1 MKKEILIALSVLVFS
16 SMACGFTINLPTVE
30 TGPDRVYKIDEAL
43 PENDHPVTL
52 RIEVGAASL
61 DVQPG
66 AKALVDGSITYNVNG
81 WEPSISRNDDSLVI
95 KQETKGIKGIPSSSI
110 KNEWDL
116 KLNDDVPMS
125 VELVAG
131 AYQGNLE
138 LGGLSLLNLKVE
150 DGASD
155 STVNFSEPNRSVME
169 LLDYHTGA
177 SNITL
182 NGLANANF
190 KEMVFSGGAGNY
202 KLDFSGELL
211 QDAHVNVDAGVST
224 IKIVIPE
231 GMKAEIHVNGEMKGV
246 NTTGTWTVDSS
257 NYSTQGSGY
266 VLKIDVDMNLGSLE
280 LIQEK

>member
-1 MKKEILIALSVLVFS
+1 MKKELLIVLSVLVITS
-16 SMACGFTINLPTVE
+16 LACGFTVNLPTVE
-30 TGPDRVYKIDEAL
+30 TGPDRIYKVDEAL
-43 PENDHPVTL
+43 PENGKPVKL

-61 DVQPG
+61 DVRPG
-66 AKALVDGSITYNVNG
+66 AKALVDGSITYNVKG
-81 WEPSISRNDDSLVI
+81 WEPSVSRTDDSLVI
-95 KQETKGIKGIPSSSI
+95 KQETKGIQGIPSSSI
-110 KNEWDL
+110 KNEWEL
-116 KLNDDVPMS
+116 KLNNDVPMDI
-125 VELVAG
+125 ELVAG

-138 LGGLSLLNLKVE
+138 LGGLSILNLKVE

-155 STVNFSEPNRSVME
+155 STVKFTEPNQSVME

-202 KLDFSGELL
+202 TLDFSGELL
-211 QDAHVNVDAGVST
+211 HDAHVNVDAGVST
-224 IKIVIPE
+224 IKIIIPD

-257 NYSTQGSGY
+257 NYSTQGTGS
-266 VLKIDVDMNLGSLE
+266 VLKVDVNMNLGSLE
-280 LIQEK
+280 LIQGK